1 MPTLSL
7 EELDEILKHYSA
19 QEPLVYPKKI
29 DKINRSTCTVVPLL
43 IDNHEKHLQSTNE
56 LGAHALAF
64 ISLAQERY
72 QLGMLSPPLN
82 AQNIAKIFEFLL
94 PLNKDLTGCLNGEDF
109 EIQRAHEWNTHWS
122 NLITTIHNEGHQ
134 LTIDEIS
141 LVQNDILCTYRQK
154 IIQHCSFKPKG
165 ADTFEVDDIRVQEYL
180 SSINQCIGVFS
191 PTDAFEHLHAKYLM
205 DFENDL
211 GLDIQALSRYLNTQ
225 QQTEYLKK
233 FEEIICR
240 KAYTFVGEA
249 ASTKLFKEMTKDSEF
264 IRQLPSL
271 IEKSQAFK
279 NFILHYPN
287 PIRSEQHL

>member
-19 QEPLVYPKKI
+19 QEPLVYPHKT
-29 DKINRSTCTVVPLL
+29 DKINRSTCTVVPFL
-43 IDNHEKHLQSTNE
+43 IDNHEKQLQSTNE

-64 ISLAQERY
+64 INCAAERY
-72 QLGMLSPPLN
+72 KTGMFSPPLN
-82 AQNIAKIFEFLL
+82 AQNIALIYEFLL
-94 PLNKDLTGCLNGEDF
+94 PLNKDLTGCMDGDDF
-109 EIQRAHEWNTHWS
+109 EIQRANEWNSHWS

-134 LTIDEIS
+134 ITFDELS
-141 LVQNDILCTYRQK
+141 LVQKDILCTYRQK

-165 ADTFEVDDIRVQEYL
+165 ANTFEVDEIRVQEYL
-180 SSINQCIGVFS
+180 SQINQCIGVFS
-191 PTDAFEHLHAKYLM
+191 PTDAFEHLHAKFLS
-205 DFENDL
+205 DFETDL

-240 KAYTFVGEA
+240 KAYAFIGEA
-249 ASTKLFKEMTKDSEF
+249 ASTKLFKEIAKDSEF
-264 IRQLPSL
+264 VRQLPTL
-271 IEKSQAFK
+271 LEQSQAFK

-287 PIRSEQHL
+287 PIQSE